1 MYEADENENKLKCL
15 TADVEDVVF
24 FNEET
29 DYIVLDMSIDDS
41 LFTAVGN
48 MGDVREGERL
58 TMYGDY
64 ITSTKYGK
72 QFKVEAFERTLPQD
86 VTSIRKYLGS
96 GVIKG
101 VGPAMAKKIVDAF
114 GENTLEVLENDP
126 VQLSSI
132 KGIHADRAK
141 QIGMEFHN
149 ITGLRK
155 VMTFFSKYSIPH
167 YVISAAWKL
176 YGTDLIRAV
185 ESNPYCLCEKGT
197 DLSFKDAEIIARDMK
212 FPTDS
217 EERIYA
223 GIIWALREYANDGNC
238 CVRES
243 DLANYVTQNLLISD
257 KLYYS
262 ALQYAESRGDI
273 VNTDKYDTRYVY
285 LSEYYGAEC

>member
-149 ITGLRK
+149 ITGLRTD
-155 VMTFFSKYSIPH
+155 MTFFSKYSIPH

-185 ESNPYCLCEKGT
+185 ESNPYCL
-197 DLSFKDAEIIARDMK
+197 
-212 FPTDS
+212 
-217 EERIYA
+217 
-223 GIIWALREYANDGNC
+223 
-238 CVRES
+238 
-243 DLANYVTQNLLISD
+243 
-257 KLYYS
+257 
-262 ALQYAESRGDI
+262 
-273 VNTDKYDTRYVY
+273 
-285 LSEYYGAEC
+285 